1 MSHDMEIATLN
12 TFANAEGLNP
22 TQRALIR
29 QAAERLEWCDE
40 QLFKA
45 VEKHLADAKTIRGLN
60 DALETCRANFK
71 HETKQLRAR
80 DEEIAGLMSAVDE
93 LRNLVSAKRYDR
105 SVFDDDTTF
114 ADWALSRCRFTLSK
128 IDAALQEKSRDA
140 G

>member
-80 DEEIAGLMSAVDE
+80 DEEIAGLREYADHLAWCSYGD
-93 LRNLVSAKRYDR
+93 YD
-105 SVFDDDTTF
+105 SPCD
-114 ADWALSRCRFTLSK
+114 CGY
-128 IDAALQEKSRDA
+128 AALQEKSRDA
-140 G
+140 IS